1 MKVINIELPKEHETI
16 EIYPVGDLHIGDKL
30 HDNKRLNE
38 LIKEIK
44 EKPNRYVILNGDIIN
59 NAVRRGIS
67 DIYTEELNPNEQID
81 RTVAIFKPIK
91 DRILC
96 LTEGNHENRSYKES
110 GILIMYQVAQRLGIA
125 ERYSEGAYL
134 LFVAFGKNQG
144 RDIRKTVYAIYGKHG
159 TGGGRKVGAKAIRLF
174 EMAEVI
180 DADIFIHSHTHVPMV
195 LRKSFLRTDYRNRKV
210 TQIEQIFINTNGFLN
225 FGGYGEEKGFTP
237 TSTKYPKIIL
247 NGIERDVK
255 VLI

>member
-1 MKVINIELPKEHETI
+1 MKIIDIELPKEHKTI
-16 EIYPVGDLHIGDKL
+16 EIYPVGDLHIGDML
-30 HDNKRLNE
+30 HDTKRLDE
-38 LIKEIK
+38 LIKEIQ

-110 GILIMYQVAQRLGIA
+110 GILIMYQVAQRLEIPD
-125 ERYSEGAYL
+125 RYSEGAYL
-134 LFVAFGKNQG
+134 LFVAFGKNKG
-144 RDIRKTVYAIYGKHG
+144 REDRKTVYAIYGKHG
-159 TGGGRKVGAKAIRLF
+159 HGGGRKVGAKAIRLF

-195 LRKSFLRTDYRNRKV
+195 LRKTFNRVDYRNRKV
-210 TQIEQIFINTNGFLN
+210 TEVEQLFINTNAFLT
-225 FGGYGEEKGFTP
+225 FGGYGEEKGFAP

-247 NGIERDVK
+247 DGTEREAK
-255 VLI
+255 ALI

>member
-1 MKVINIELPKEHETI
+1 MKIINVELPREHETI
-16 EIYPVGDLHIGDKL
+16 EIYPIGDLHIGEKL
-30 HDNKRLNE
+30 HDKDRVNE
-38 LIKEIK
+38 LLKEIK
-44 EKPNRYVILNGDIIN
+44 GKPNRYIILNGDIIN

-81 RTVAIFKPIK
+81 RTVEIFEPFKG
-91 DRILC
+91 RIIC
-96 LTEGNHENRSYKES
+96 ITEGNHENRSYKES

-125 ERYSEGAYL
+125 NRYSEGAYL
-134 LFVAFGKNQG
+134 LFVAFGRNQR
-144 RDIRKTVYAIYGKHG
+144 RDNRKTVYAIYGKHG
-159 TGGGRKVGAKAIRLF
+159 AGGGRKVGAKAIRLF

-195 LRKSFLRTDYRNRKV
+195 LRKSFFRVDYRNRKH
-210 TQIEQIFINTNGFLN
+210 TQIEQVFINTNAFLK
-225 FGGYGEEKGFTP
+225 FGGYGEEKGFSP

-247 NGIERDVK
+247 NGFNRDIQ

>member
-16 EIYPVGDLHIGDKL
+16 EIYPVGDLHIGDML

-38 LIKEIK
+38 LIKEVR
-44 EKPNRYVILNGDIIN
+44 EKANRYVILNGDIIN
-59 NAVRRGIS
+59 NAVRKGVS

-81 RTVAIFKPIK
+81 RTVELFKPIK
-91 DRILC
+91 DKILC
-96 LTEGNHENRSYKES
+96 ITEGNHENRSYKES
-110 GILIMYQVAQRLGIA
+110 GILIMYQVAQRLDIGD
-125 ERYSEGAYL
+125 RYSEGAYL

-144 RDIRKTVYAIYGKHG
+144 RDNRKTVYAIYGKHG
-159 TGGGRKVGAKAIRLF
+159 SGGGRKVGAKAIRLF

-195 LRKSFLRTDYRNRKV
+195 LRKTFFRVDYRNEKA
-210 TQIEQIFINTNGFLN
+210 TQIEQLFVNTNGFLN
-225 FGGYGEEKGFTP
+225 YGGYGENFGYHP

-247 NGIERDVK
+247 DGVERKATALV
-255 VLI
+255 

>member
-1 MKVINIELPKEHETI
+1 MKVINIELLKEYETI
-16 EIYPVGDLHIGDKL
+16 EIYPVGDLHIGDRL

-59 NAVRRGIS
+59 NAVRKGIS

-81 RTVAIFKPIK
+81 RTVETFKPIK

-96 LTEGNHENRSYKES
+96 ITEGNHENRSYKES
-110 GILIMYQVAQRLGIA
+110 GILIMYQVAQRLGIV

-144 RDIRKTVYAIYGKHG
+144 RDTRKTVYSIYGKHG
-159 TGGGRKVGAKAIRLF
+159 AGGGRKVGAKAIRLF

-195 LRKSFLRTDYRNRKV
+195 LRKVFNRVDYRNRKV
-210 TQIEQIFINTNGFLN
+210 TEVEQLFINTNAFLT

-247 NGIERDVK
+247 SGEKRKAMAMI
-255 VLI
+255 